1 MGISQPAETTSF
13 FAVSAHPLCQFEKSG
28 LNVGSG
34 LQVDFQQAFLRVEYE
49 YLSRVE
55 THRVIDIRHTPL
67 SLSAGVKF

>member
-1 MGISQPAETTSF
+1 MTEERGGGFSRTD
-13 FAVSAHPLCQFEKSG
+13 SG
-28 LNVGSG
+28 VALNVGSG
-34 LQVDFQQAFLRVEYE
+34 LQIDFQQAFLRVEYE